1 MSGGHAHHDHEHH
14 HAHAHAHGH
23 GHHHHHAPPADGS
36 RRWLIG
42 VALNGLFVLIE
53 GGAGILGHSMA
64 LLADAGHNLS
74 DVLALA
80 MAGAAAWL
88 ARRPS
93 GPRRT
98 YGFGKATVLAALA
111 NAVILVFA
119 CGFIAREAIE
129 RLSAPTAPSSGLMI
143 GVALA
148 GVVVNGLTA
157 MLFLRGRS
165 DDLNVRSAFLH
176 MAADAGISAGVAVA
190 GGLIILT
197 RAAWIDPAVSL
208 AILAVILFGSWEV
221 LKEAIDLALDT
232 APSAVDMGEVRAFL
246 AACPGVNAVHDLH
259 VWPLST
265 TEIALTA
272 HLVRAGGGGDEFL
285 KGVCRELN
293 HRFHIGHATLQ
304 VEIESLE
311 DCEELHA

>member
-1 MSGGHAHHDHEHH
+1 MSGGHAHHDHHGH
-14 HAHAHAHGH
+14 SHGH
-23 GHHHHHAPPADGS
+23 GHHHGPPAEGDW
-36 RRWLIG
+36 RWLIG
-42 VALNGLFVLIE
+42 VGLNGAFVLIE

-74 DVLALA
+74 DVLALT

-129 RLSAPTAPSSGLMI
+129 RLSATTAPASNVMI
-143 GVALA
+143 GVAVA
-148 GVVVNGLTA
+148 GVLLNGLTA
-157 MLFLRGRS
+157 LLFLRGREN
-165 DDLNVRSAFLH
+165 DLNVRSAFLH
-176 MAADAGISAGVAVA
+176 MAADAAISAGVAVA

-197 RAAWIDPAVSL
+197 GRAWIDPVASL
-208 AILAVILFGSWEV
+208 IILAVILFGSWEV
-221 LKEAIDLALDT
+221 VKEAFDLALDT

-246 AACPGVNAVHDLH
+246 SASPGVSAVHDLH

-272 HLVRAGGGGDEFL
+272 HLVRADGGGDDFL

-293 HRFHIGHATLQ
+293 HRFRIGHATLQ
-304 VEIESLE
+304 VETLSLE
-311 DCEELHA
+311 GCEELHD

>member
-1 MSGGHAHHDHEHH
+1 MSGGHAHHDHHG
-14 HAHAHAHGH
+14 HARGH
-23 GHHHHHAPPADGS
+23 GHHHHHAAPAQGDW
-36 RRWLIG
+36 RWLVG
-42 VALNGLFVLIE
+42 VALNGGFVLIE
-53 GGAGILGHSMA
+53 GGAGIFGHSMA

-74 DVLALA
+74 DVLALG

-129 RLSAPTAPSSGLMI
+129 RFSAPAAPSSKLMI

-148 GVVVNGLTA
+148 GVVMNGLTA
-157 MLFLRGRS
+157 LLFTRGREH
-165 DDLNVRSAFLH
+165 DLNVRSAFLH
-176 MAADAGISAGVAVA
+176 MAADAAISAGVAVA

-197 RAAWIDPAVSL
+197 GRAWIDPVTSL
-208 AILAVILFGSWEV
+208 VILAVILFGSWEV
-221 LKEAIDLALDT
+221 VKEAFDLALDT
-232 APSAVDMGEVRAFL
+232 APSAVDMTAVRAFL
-246 AACPGVNAVHDLH
+246 QRCPGVSAVHDLH

-265 TEIALTA
+265 TETALTA
-272 HLVRAGGGGDEFL
+272 HLVRADGGGDDFL

-293 HRFHIGHATLQ
+293 HRFRIGHATLQ
-304 VEIESLE
+304 VEVESME

>member
-1 MSGGHAHHDHEHH
+1 MSGGHTHHDH
-14 HAHAHAHGH
+14 HAHSHGH
-23 GHHHHHAPPADGS
+23 GHHHHHAPPAEGDW
-36 RRWLIG
+36 RWLIG
-42 VALNGLFVLIE
+42 VALNGGFVLVE
-53 GGAGILGHSMA
+53 GGAGIFGHSMA

-74 DVLALA
+74 DVLALG

-98 YGFGKATVLAALA
+98 YGYGKATVLAALA

-129 RLSAPTAPSSGLMI
+129 RFSSPGAPSSKLMI

-148 GVVVNGLTA
+148 GVVTNGLTA
-157 MLFLRGRS
+157 LLFTRGKEH
-165 DDLNVRSAFLH
+165 DLNVRSAFLH
-176 MAADAGISAGVAVA
+176 MAADAAISVGVAVA

-197 RAAWIDPAVSL
+197 GRAWIDPVVSL
-208 AILAVILFGSWEV
+208 LILAVILAGSWGV
-221 LKEAIDLALDT
+221 LKEATDLALDA
-232 APSAVDMGEVRAFL
+232 APAALDMAEIRAFL
-246 AACPGVNAVHDLH
+246 AQCPGVSAVHDLH

-265 TEIALTA
+265 TETALTA
-272 HLVRAGGGGDEFL
+272 HLVRADGGGDDFL

-293 HRFHIGHATLQ
+293 HRFRIGHATLQ
-304 VEIESLE
+304 VEIESME

>member
-1 MSGGHAHHDHEHH
+1 MSGGHANHDH
-14 HAHAHAHGH
+14 HGP
-23 GHHHHHAPPADGS
+23 GHHHHHGPPAEGDW
-36 RRWLIG
+36 RWLIG
-42 VALNGLFVLIE
+42 VGLNTGFVLLE

-129 RLSAPTAPSSGLMI
+129 RLGATAAPSSRLMI

-148 GVVVNGLTA
+148 GVLVNGLTA
-157 MLFLRGRS
+157 LLFNRGREH
-165 DDLNVRSAFLH
+165 DLNVRSTFLH
-176 MAADAGISAGVAVA
+176 MAADAAISAGVAVA

-197 RAAWIDPAVSL
+197 GRAWIDPVTSL
-208 AILAVILFGSWEV
+208 IILAVILFGSWEV
-221 LKEAIDLALDT
+221 LREAFDLALDT
-232 APSAVDMGEVRAFL
+232 APSAVDMSEVRAFL
-246 AACPGVNAVHDLH
+246 ADCPGVSAVHDLH

-265 TEIALTA
+265 TETALTA
-272 HLVRAGGGGDEFL
+272 HLVRADGGGDEFL

-293 HRFHIGHATLQ
+293 HRFRIGHATLQ

-311 DCEELHA
+311 GCEELHA

>member
-1 MSGGHAHHDHEHH
+1 MSGGHTHHDHGHH
-14 HAHAHAHGH
+14 HGH
-23 GHHHHHAPPADGS
+23 GHHHHGPPAEGDW
-36 RRWLIG
+36 RWLIG
-42 VALNGLFVLIE
+42 VGLNGAFVLIE

-129 RLSAPTAPSSGLMI
+129 RLSATTAPASGLMI

-148 GVVVNGLTA
+148 GVLINGLTA
-157 MLFLRGRS
+157 MLFLRGRA
-165 DDLNVRSAFLH
+165 DDLNVRAAFQH
-176 MAADAGISAGVAVA
+176 MAADAAISAGVAVA

-197 RAAWIDPAVSL
+197 GRAWIDPIASL
-208 AILAVILFGSWEV
+208 LILVVILFGSWEV
-221 LKEAIDLALDT
+221 LKEAFDLALDT
-232 APSAVDMGEVRAFL
+232 APSALDMGEVRAFL
-246 AACPGVNAVHDLH
+246 AACPGVSAVHDLH

-272 HLVRAGGGGDEFL
+272 HLVRTDGGGDDFL
-285 KGVCRELN
+285 KSVCRELN
-293 HRFHIGHATLQ
+293 HKFRIGHATLQ
-304 VEIESLE
+304 VETLSLE
-311 DCEELHA
+311 GCEELHA